1 MRHLAEY
8 IALAFAALPFV
19 ILPRRFALR
28 CGEAFGLLCFLT
40 LKRRRAIAVG
50 NLSAVQRRGLL
61 SDKRPPEL
69 IARDCFRNIGRTFAD
84 IARMSYGIDRDQV
97 EKVRIEGMEHVEA
110 AMNSGRGYIM
120 VTGHFANWE
129 LVAMASA
136 PRLSVATAVARRQK
150 NPYLDRLVIRNRKSR
165 GSEVV
170 YKEGAIK
177 QFMSALN
184 EGRGVGMILDEPVSP
199 EAGTPV
205 EFLGLSA
212 GFHKTLYSL
221 SKRYGAPVLPFFTRY
236 DGSGG
241 YVMKI
246 LPELEMSG
254 SEIEDTQRVASV
266 LEGFIL
272 ENPTEWLQWF
282 RKWTWARERDE
293 GTVT

>member
-1 MRHLAEY
+1 MRYLAEY
-8 IALAFAALPFV
+8 IALAVVALPFV
-19 ILPRRFALR
+19 ILPRKLALR
-28 CGEAFGLLCFLT
+28 AGEVFGLFCFRV
-40 LKRRRAIAVG
+40 LKRRRAITVE

-110 AMNSGRGYIM
+110 AMNSGRGYIL

-136 PRLSVATAVARRQK
+136 PRFGVATAVARRQK

-177 QFMSALN
+177 QFMNALK
-184 EGRGVGMILDEPVSP
+184 EGRGVGLILDEPVSP

-205 EFLGLSA
+205 SFLGFRA
-212 GFHKTLYSL
+212 GFHKTLHSL
-221 SKRYGAPVLPFFTRY
+221 SKRYGAPVLPFVTRY

-241 YVMKI
+241 YVMQVF
-246 LPELEMSG
+246 PEVEMTG
-254 SEIEDTQRVASV
+254 NEAEDTQKVASV
-266 LEGFIL
+266 LENFITG
-272 ENPTEWLQWF
+272 NPTEWLQWF
-282 RKWTWARERDE
+282 RRWTWASEKDV
-293 GTVT
+293 GTVK